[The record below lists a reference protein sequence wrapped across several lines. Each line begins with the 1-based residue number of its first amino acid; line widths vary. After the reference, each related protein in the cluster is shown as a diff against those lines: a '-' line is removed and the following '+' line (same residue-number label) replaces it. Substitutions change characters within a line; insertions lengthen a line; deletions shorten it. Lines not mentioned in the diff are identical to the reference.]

1 MLRAKMKLPVFET
14 LHQTHVLLELCKG
27 VLTGANDHRWIRHIL
42 GSNGRPTSATV
53 SKDTKKTISEDLVVE
68 PTSTTKRTRESSRT
82 NIGNLSNEEKPMA
95 KKAKQSKSRPSKVS
109 GSIASEAAA
118 SADEIRNRVDNTPDM
133 IDVIGANSI
142 VSAPGTLRLRA
153 KRGDADVQVR

>member
-14 LHQTHVLLELCKG
+14 LHQTHVLLEICKG

-42 GSNGRPTSATV
+42 GSNGRPTSTTD
-53 SKDTKKTISEDLVVE
+53 SKETKKTLSEDLMVE
-68 PTSTTKRTRESSRT
+68 TTSTAKRTRPSIT
-82 NIGNLSNEEKPMA
+82 NTGNLSKDEEPMA
-95 KKAKQSKSRPSKVS
+95 KKAKQSKSTPSKVS
-109 GSIASEAAA
+109 RSIASEAAG
-118 SADEIRNRVDNTPDM
+118 SADEIRNRADNTPDI
-133 IDVIGANSI
+133 IDVVGADSI

>member
-14 LHQTHVLLELCKG
+14 LHQTHVLLEICKG

-42 GSNGRPTSATV
+42 GSNGRPTSTTDSKKTKKTLSEDLTVELTSTAKRTRPSITNTGNV
-53 SKDTKKTISEDLVVE
+53 SKD
-68 PTSTTKRTRESSRT
+68 
-82 NIGNLSNEEKPMA
+82 EEPMA
-95 KKAKQSKSRPSKVS
+95 KKAKQSKSIPSKVS
-109 GSIASEAAA
+109 RSIASEAAG
-118 SADEIRNRVDNTPDM
+118 SADEIRNRADNTPDI
-133 IDVIGANSI
+133 IDVVGAASI